1 MILKGIGLVMSLI
14 FSRAFGLAAGGMVV
28 PDLPDYIKAIGL
40 GLVMSLIFSEAFG
53 LAAGGMVVPGYIALY
68 MGEPW
73 RVVGTIAAA
82 IITFLIV
89 RLLGRVMLLYGKRH
103 LVMVILIGFICGWLT
118 KVSFGRSDLDLPGF
132 LNVGAIGYIIP
143 GLIAYWM
150 ERQGAVA
157 TLMAMLMA
165 AVLVRLVLISAIG
178 GVLIEIP
185 AG

>member
-1 MILKGIGLVMSLI
+1 MILKAIGLVMSLI
-14 FSRAFGLAAGGMVV
+14 FSRAFGLAAGGMVI
-28 PDLPDYIKAIGL
+28 PDVPDYIKAIGL

-53 LAAGGMVVPGYIALY
+53 LAAGGMVVPGYIAIAL
-68 MGEPW
+68 GEPW
-73 RVVGTIAAA
+73 RVVVTVVAA
-82 IITFLIV
+82 IVTFLIV

-118 KVSFGRSDLDLPGF
+118 KLPLGRSDLPGF

-165 AVLVRLVLISAIG
+165 AVLVRLVLIVAVRG
-178 GVLIEIP
+178 AP
-185 AG
+185 F

>member
-1 MILKGIGLVMSLI
+1 VILKAIGLVMSLI

-118 KVSFGRSDLDLPGF
+118 RFFFGRTELPESLSF
-132 LNVGAIGYIIP
+132 EAIGYVIP